1 MGFGIN
7 LKIND
12 RSLKETLN
20 KLKKDFNDLTK
31 EIDMELGAAAEE
43 IAVLAKQKAPG
54 FISSGIY
61 AKKESFMRYTIY
73 SNYNYSAYVEFG
85 TGDFFKKYKNKLTN
99 EWREIAQQYYV
110 NGLGKTPQQP
120 FLYPSVTQVK
130 PKLYKR
136 LNNLIRP
143 NK

>member
-1 MGFGIN
+1 MAFYGR
-7 LKIND
+7 IND
-12 RSLKETLN
+12 RQLKDSLN
-20 KLKKDFNDLTK
+20 KLKKLKNDLAK
-31 EIDMELGAAAEE
+31 EIDLELADGAEE
-43 IAVLAKQKAPG
+43 IALLAKQKAPG
-54 FISSGIY
+54 MIASGISVT
-61 AKKESFMRYTIY
+61 KMSFLRYSID

-85 TGDFFKKYKNKLTN
+85 TGQFFRDYRSQLTN
-99 EWREIAQQYYV
+99 EWRKIASEFYV
-110 NGLGKTPQQP
+110 NGLGTTRQQP

>member
-7 LKIND
+7 LKINN
-12 RSLKETLN
+12 RSLQSTLN
-20 KLKKDFNDLTK
+20 KLKKDGSDIAK

-43 IAVLAKQKAPG
+43 IATLAKQKAPG

-61 AKKESFMRYTIY
+61 VRKESFMRYSIN
-73 SNYNYSAYVEFG
+73 SSKNYSAYVEFG
-85 TGDFFKKYKNKLTN
+85 TGDFFKKYQGRLTN
-99 EWREIAQQYYV
+99 EWKEIAQQFYV

-120 FLYPSVTQVK
+120 FLYPSVSQVK
-130 PKLYKR
+130 PKLFKR
-136 LNNLIRP
+136 INNLIRP

>member
-1 MGFGIN
+1 MGFYGR
-7 LKIND
+7 IND
-12 RSLKETLN
+12 RQLKDSLN
-20 KLKKDFNDLTK
+20 KLKKLKNDLAK
-31 EIDMELGAAAEE
+31 EIDLELADGAEE
-43 IAVLAKQKAPG
+43 IALLAKQKAPG
-54 FISSGIY
+54 MIAIGISVT
-61 AKKESFMRYTIY
+61 KMSFLRYSID

-85 TGDFFKKYKNKLTN
+85 TGKFFIDYRSQLTN
-99 EWREIAQQYYV
+99 EWRKIASEFYV
-110 NGLGKTPQQP
+110 NGLGRTKQQP

>member
-1 MGFGIN
+1 MAFYAR
-7 LKIND
+7 IND
-12 RSLKETLN
+12 RQLKDSLN
-20 KLKKDFNDLTK
+20 KLKKIKNELAK
-31 EIDMELGAAAEE
+31 EIDMELAAGAEE
-43 IAVLAKQKAPG
+43 IALLAKQKAPG
-54 FISSGIY
+54 MIANGISVT
-61 AKKESFMRYTIY
+61 KMSFLRYSID

-85 TGDFFKKYKNKLTN
+85 TGQFFRDYRSQLTN
-99 EWREIAQQYYV
+99 EWRTIAREFYV
-110 NGLGKTPQQP
+110 NGLGTTRQQP